1 MNHLKVYKFSS
12 LYRMSSGI
20 SSTPDQAGKGSPFLS
35 FKTVFSDYFLPSELD
50 DLMYTSE
57 KEQEVYSIKEG
68 DIFLTRTSESLNE
81 LGMSS
86 VAFKS
91 YPKATYSGFLK
102 RLRPIQKDL
111 VYYKYIAFYL
121 RSNLFRSSMNNNAI
135 MTLRASLNEQIF
147 SYLNIVLPSFE
158 NQKAIGDLLFDIYLK
173 IQTNSKINDN
183 LERMAKTLYD
193 YWFVQFDFP
202 DENGKPYKSSGG
214 KMIWNEILKR
224 KIPEGWEVKNLF
236 QTTKVQYGFPFSTEY
251 FNEDGKG
258 YPVIRIRDILNNS
271 NYNYSN
277 QKNIDL
283 KYLIEKGDILVGM
296 DGNFHINYWS
306 KDNCYLN
313 QRVVMIKE
321 TFLPN
326 IFTRYQIE
334 PYIQLR
340 EKSVS
345 RTTVGHLSDKDLKAI
360 NLLVPPNEIL
370 KNIKPLFDDI
380 LKKHISNKIQNQQLS
395 SLRDWLLPMLMN
407 GQVKIE

>member
-1 MNHLKVYKFSS
+1 MKNKNSHS
-12 LYRMSSGI
+12 
-20 SSTPDQAGKGSPFLS
+20 
-35 FKTVFSDYFLPSELD
+35 
-50 DLMYTSE
+50 
-57 KEQEVYSIKEG
+57 
-68 DIFLTRTSESLNE
+68 RT
-81 LGMSS
+81 
-86 VAFKS
+86 
-91 YPKATYSGFLK
+91 
-102 RLRPIQKDL
+102 
-111 VYYKYIAFYL
+111 
-121 RSNLFRSSMNNNAI
+121 
-135 MTLRASLNEQIF
+135 
-147 SYLNIVLPSFE
+147 
-158 NQKAIGDLLFDIYLK
+158 
-173 IQTNSKINDN
+173 INDN

-224 KIPEGWEVKNLF
+224 EIPEGWEVKNLF